1 MPPAKATRPC
11 AAKSLSRTEQRS
23 IQSFGR
29 ISKPVA
35 TKSTLKE
42 LETLSYSS
50 EITPP
55 TPELLPEPQPLD
67 CRKRKLATFTE
78 CFETGQDTKHRSQ
91 AKRLKVES
99 SRPES
104 PTSSTIPRT
113 PCKIRFNQQSLPTPE
128 NTPPKDNS
136 KRCQSNRPNSTN
148 ESSVESTVYATP
160 PPSPYPVRNSCSAK
174 ATDYDLPDGIV
185 ELIQFHLS
193 FLRALSLQFAHHGA
207 AAPIDVRFLTPSIAK
222 LWGKRRVVLNDIRRC
237 LAILWL
243 QLNTEKRHRN
253 HSASIFHLYDYGR
266 GKICIE
272 CQSTEQ
278 KHLVVA
284 RHIDEDALHELFI
297 NGLRS
302 AWEKWMSSREESCRP
317 DEVAPFIKQLPL
329 AEVMLCPSLEK
340 VKPLF
345 WEGQQ
350 RLEDLKVIAVAA
362 QMESATRKD
371 HARMKRPAAV
381 KGRSQSLHDRIQA
394 KELLQS
400 ALPPSPS
407 KASLERRAALQRVDE
422 IVSILSL
429 PHTTGHRHTYS
440 LPLLVQTIQN
450 SARSLMSKEEIERCV
465 HLLAEEITR
474 GFVSVVRTA
483 EVVGVVVDHKYRP
496 NDLEERIRLASSIHE
511 TVPCRPGQ

>member
-1 MPPAKATRPC
+1 
-11 AAKSLSRTEQRS
+11 
-23 IQSFGR
+23 
-29 ISKPVA
+29 
-35 TKSTLKE
+35 
-42 LETLSYSS
+42 
-50 EITPP
+50 
-55 TPELLPEPQPLD
+55 
-67 CRKRKLATFTE
+67 
-78 CFETGQDTKHRSQ
+78 
-91 AKRLKVES
+91 
-99 SRPES
+99 
-104 PTSSTIPRT
+104 
-113 PCKIRFNQQSLPTPE
+113 
-128 NTPPKDNS
+128 
-136 KRCQSNRPNSTN
+136 
-148 ESSVESTVYATP
+148 
-160 PPSPYPVRNSCSAK
+160 
-174 ATDYDLPDGIV
+174 
-185 ELIQFHLS
+185 
-193 FLRALSLQFAHHGA
+193 
-207 AAPIDVRFLTPSIAK
+207 
-222 LWGKRRVVLNDIRRC
+222 
-237 LAILWL
+237 
-243 QLNTEKRHRN
+243 
-253 HSASIFHLYDYGR
+253 
-266 GKICIE
+266 
-272 CQSTEQ
+272 
-278 KHLVVA
+278 
-284 RHIDEDALHELFI
+284 
-297 NGLRS
+297 
-302 AWEKWMSSREESCRP
+302 MSSREESCRP

-429 PHTTGHRHTYS
+429 PHTTGLRHTYS
-440 LPLLVQTIQN
+440 LPSLVQTIQN